1 MPRNLTFVIL
11 IGMLLGVVAGFFCHQ
26 VLGDAGAAERV
37 ASYFSIVSDI
47 FLKMIKMIIAPLVFA
62 TLVAGVARMGDG
74 RAIGRIGAKTLGW
87 FMGASLASLALGMV
101 LVNLLQPGRGL
112 DLPLPTEEA
121 GAMTAKTP
129 DLAAFLVDI
138 VPASIVEA
146 MATNSILQIVVFA
159 LFFGVGLAAI
169 GDAGRPLVRAV
180 DAVAEVMLK
189 VTGYVMLTAPLA
201 VFAAIAAV
209 ITTEGL
215 GVLFVFGKFI
225 GQFYIGLGLLWALL
239 ILAGFLVLGRAIMPL
254 MRAIRGPLMLAF
266 STASSEAAYPRTL
279 ERLVETGVPRRIAG
293 FVLPLG
299 YSFNLDGSMMYAT
312 FAILF
317 IAQAYGIDLSL
328 GEQIAMLLVLM
339 VTSKGVAGVPRASLV
354 VVAAT
359 LVQFGLPEA
368 GLLLVLGIDQFLDMG
383 RSATNVVGNAV
394 AAGVIAKWEQ
404 AHTDLANQP
413 SDIHDV
419 AAKGEATPAPEVAVA
434 SAASSPS

>member
-1 MPRNLTFVIL
+1 
-11 IGMLLGVVAGFFCHQ
+11 
-26 VLGDAGAAERV
+26 
-37 ASYFSIVSDI
+37 
-47 FLKMIKMIIAPLVFA
+47 
-62 TLVAGVARMGDG
+62 
-74 RAIGRIGAKTLGW
+74 
-87 FMGASLASLALGMV
+87 
-101 LVNLLQPGRGL
+101 
-112 DLPLPTEEA
+112 
-121 GAMTAKTP
+121 
-129 DLAAFLVDI
+129 
-138 VPASIVEA
+138 
-146 MATNSILQIVVFA
+146 MATNAILQIVVFA

-169 GDAGRPLVRAV
+169 GEVGRPLVRAV
-180 DAVAEVMLK
+180 EALAEVMLK
-189 VTGYVMLTAPLA
+189 ITGYVMVTAPFA

-215 GVLFVFGKFI
+215 GVLLVFGKFI

-239 ILAGFLVLGRAIMPL
+239 ILAGFLVLGRGIAPL

-317 IAQAYGIDLSL
+317 IAQAYGIDLSI
-328 GEQIAMLLVLM
+328 GEQVAMLLVLM

-404 AHTDLANQP
+404 AHTDVAGQP
-413 SDIHDV
+413 AVVDDSASNGD
-419 AAKGEATPAPEVAVA
+419 ATPGPEAAV
-434 SAASSPS
+434 STSSYS